1 MHHFISYSTA
11 DGQQFALQLAD
22 ALEAGPPPFRTWL
35 DSRRLQPDSDWDAQ
49 IDQAIRRCD
58 GLIFVMT
65 PDSVEDASV
74 CKDEWVRA
82 LKFKKPLALVRA
94 HRDAELPFRLGSRQY
109 IDFTADFDTGLARL
123 RRYLQ
128 HLNTDEGRL
137 HVLRERLADAT
148 RDQRRAGEDDRPRI
162 EREMHELKDQIARLE
177 PVVRDPAAAAAA
189 SSRALRRG
197 SKPSGSRPNP
207 WAAGRAP
214 SSSTRR
220 P

>member
-11 DGQQFALQLAD
+11 DGHQFALQLAD

-109 IDFTADFDTGLARL
+109 IDFTADFDTGLAVCGL
-123 RRYLQ
+123 ALCDCPQ
-128 HLNTDEGRL
+128 H
-137 HVLRERLADAT
+137 V
-148 RDQRRAGEDDRPRI
+148 
-162 EREMHELKDQIARLE
+162 
-177 PVVRDPAAAAAA
+177 PAAIEAYCVAHRITSAAGIVQDALMLFDALAAADTA
-189 SSRALRRG
+189 NLLA
-197 SKPSGSRPNP
+197 PVRPAIGQ
-207 WAAGRAP
+207 AAQED
-214 SSSTRR
+214 
-220 P
+220 